1 MNEKNKIIK
10 PWHSSQDDGW
20 QESQSVTKP
29 ISDRRKNRAER
40 LRELKAKNNPLM
52 MQDRYGKKPPRKAEN
67 PSRPPLERGRLPEN
81 NPRSPQKM
89 ALKQKRPPTNERR
102 QARGWGWPLYWLFW
116 IVAIALIP
124 GGAGLTALHEL
135 IRLPSRHDCSELYLP
150 LTSAAKRLYCAE
162 VKASSQSIPSL
173 LEAIALVNALP
184 EENPLRSQAN
194 SQIEQWSEK
203 ILSMGE
209 LAFQDGNIEKAVA
222 TARQVPSSV
231 PAYHLVENRV
241 EKWETIWNKAE
252 ATYKKA
258 EQNLRNERW
267 HDAYLEATRLL
278 SVPNDYWENTKYVE
292 LTDRIRQARQDG
304 KRLNQARNVAEGGG
318 YENLAEAIELAGEIN
333 QKSYLYQAA
342 QKLILEYG
350 NEILDLALAKL
361 DEGQW
366 QETIRM
372 VSSVPPKEDLQ
383 KMAEDLVVLARA
395 HSPAELG
402 TVGSIED
409 AIRRAK
415 EINSQRPLYSR
426 AQALISRWER
436 EIGDVSAIEEGEKL
450 ARRGRVTD
458 LQAAIAKLRTIP
470 ASNPRALEAKGLIA
484 RWTNDIEEL
493 EDAPLLEKADRL
505 ASFGDVESLE
515 TAIATASQVGQGR
528 VLYPDA
534 QRRIRNWTERIER
547 YQDQPLLDKAQQLA
561 FSGKL
566 DEAIALLETIKPGR
580 ILYNEARTKIRNW
593 SGELEAERTLEN
605 ARIAARGGT
614 PDAYITAIMLANQV
628 PTYNPNRSS
637 ADLVISEWSQQ
648 ILMLAMEAA
657 SRDLQRAIEI
667 ANRVPYGT
675 SAYTAAQA
683 QIQTWRSLLA
693 PPPSYGQPV
702 EDYRQPTREEP
713 SFNYPFLE

>member
-1 MNEKNKIIK
+1 MNQKNKIIN
-10 PWHSSQDDGW
+10 HSSQGNQW
-20 QESQSVTKP
+20 QDIQSADKP
-29 ISDRRKNRAER
+29 IPDRRKNRAER
-40 LRELKAKNNPLM
+40 LRELKARNNPVM
-52 MQDRYGKKPPRKAEN
+52 MPNRSLRKPSRKAEN
-67 PSRPPLERGRLPEN
+67 LPRPAQE
-81 NPRSPQKM
+81 K
-89 ALKQKRPPTNERR
+89 ALKQKRPPTNEGQ

-116 IVAIALIP
+116 MLAIALIP

-162 VKASSQSIPSL
+162 VKASSYSIPGL

-184 EENPLRSQAN
+184 QENPLRSQAN
-194 SQIEQWSEK
+194 SQIEKWSEK

-209 LAFQDGNIEKAVA
+209 MAFQDGNIEKAIA
-222 TARQVPSSV
+222 TARQVPSNV
-231 PAYHLVENRV
+231 TAYPLVESRV
-241 EKWETIWNKAE
+241 QKWESIWNKAE
-252 ATYKKA
+252 ETYQKA

-278 SVPNDYWENTKYVE
+278 SVPNSYWENTKYVE
-292 LTDRIRQARQDG
+292 LTARIREARQDG
-304 KRLNQARNVAEGGG
+304 KRLNQARDVGDKGGF
-318 YENLAEAIELAGEIN
+318 ENLAEAIKQADEIE

-342 QKLILEYG
+342 QKLIVEYG

-361 DEGQW
+361 DEGEW

-372 VSSVPPKEDLQ
+372 VSSVPPTESLQ

-415 EINSQRPLYSR
+415 EISSQRPLYTR
-426 AQALISRWER
+426 AQGLINRWER
-436 EIGDVSAIEEGEKL
+436 EIGDVSAIEESEKL
-450 ARRGRVTD
+450 ARRGRVND

-484 RWTNDIEEL
+484 RWTNDIEEI

-515 TAIATASQVGQGR
+515 TAIATASQVNKGR

-534 QRRIRNWTERIER
+534 QRRIQNWTERIER

-580 ILYNEARTKIRNW
+580 ILYNEARTKIRSW
-593 SGELEAERTLEN
+593 SSELEAARTLEN
-605 ARIAARGGT
+605 ARRAATVGT

-648 ILMLAMEAA
+648 ILMLAMDAA
-657 SRDLQRAIEI
+657 ANSDLQRAIEI

-702 EDYRQPTREEP
+702 EDDRQPTREEP
-713 SFNYPFLE
+713 SGNYPLLE

>member
-10 PWHSSQDDGW
+10 HWHNSQDDRW
-20 QESQSVTKP
+20 QDIQSVAKP
-29 ISDRRKNRAER
+29 IPDRRKNRAER
-40 LRELKAKNNPLM
+40 LRALKARNNPVM
-52 MQDRYGKKPPRKAEN
+52 MQDRSARKPPKKAEN
-67 PSRPPLERGRLPEN
+67 PPRPPLERGGLKEN
-81 NPRSPQKM
+81 TPRPTQEM
-89 ALKQKRPPTNERR
+89 ALKQKRPLTNEGR

-116 IVAIALIP
+116 MLTIALIP

-162 VKASSQSIPSL
+162 VKASSQSIPGL

-184 EENPLRSQAN
+184 QDNPLRSQAN
-194 SQIEQWSEK
+194 SQIEKWSEK

-209 LAFQDGNIEKAVA
+209 LAFQDGNLEKAIA
-222 TARQVPSSV
+222 TARQVPSNV
-231 PAYHLVENRV
+231 PAYPLVESRV
-241 EKWETIWNKAE
+241 QKWESIWNKAE
-252 ATYKKA
+252 ETYKKA

-278 SVPNDYWENTKYVE
+278 SVPNSYWENTKYVE

-304 KRLNQARNVAEGGG
+304 KRLNQARDVGDKGGF
-318 YENLAEAIELAGEIN
+318 ENLAEAIELAGEIEQN
-333 QKSYLYQAA
+333 SYLYQAA
-342 QKLILEYG
+342 QKLIVDFG

-361 DEGQW
+361 DEGKW

-372 VSSVPPKEDLQ
+372 VSSVPPTESLQ
-383 KMAEDLVVLARA
+383 KTAEDLVALARA

-426 AQALISRWER
+426 AQALINRWER
-436 EIGDVSAIEEGEKL
+436 EIGDVSAIEESEKL
-450 ARRGRVTD
+450 ARGGRVND
-458 LQAAIAKLRTIP
+458 FQAAIAKLRTIP

-484 RWTNDIEEL
+484 RWTNDIEEI

-505 ASFGDVESLE
+505 ASFGDVKSLE
-515 TAIATASQVGQGR
+515 AAIASASQVGQGR

-534 QRRIRNWTERIER
+534 QRRIQNWTERIER

-580 ILYNEARTKIRNW
+580 LLYNEARTKISAW
-593 SGELEAERTLEN
+593 SRDLEAERTLEN

-628 PTYNPNRSS
+628 PIYNPSRQL

-648 ILMLAMEAA
+648 ILVLAMDAA
-657 SRDLQRAIEI
+657 NRDLQRAIEI

-693 PPPSYGQPV
+693 PPPR
-702 EDYRQPTREEP
+702 EDYQERKREEP
-713 SFNYPFLE
+713 SFSYPFLE